1 MLRDIRKSKLF
12 NRRTLFIGAS
22 QGVLGSALI
31 TRLSY
36 LQLIKHQEYSIQSDS
51 NRIKQIISPAPR
63 GAIVDRFGFNMV
75 NNESSYRLFLYLS
88 NRKINLKSVDKL
100 VEILNL
106 NQEQKD
112 IFLAKIKN
120 ARRKNVISL
129 IDNLGWDDL
138 ARIET
143 SFHKL
148 PGVSIESGIIRRY
161 PYPQETA
168 HFLGY
173 VSLPSEKEI
182 DDNLMDEELDEE

>member
-31 TRLSY
+31 ARLSY

-106 NQEQKD
+106 NQKQK
-112 IFLAKIKN
+112 
-120 ARRKNVISL
+120 RPQR
-129 IDNLGWDDL
+129 
-138 ARIET
+138 ET
-143 SFHKL
+143 SRCGLFIFQNLKNQL
-148 PGVSIESGIIRRY
+148 QGRTLISEGWAGLMVIGCITRPGLSI
-161 PYPQETA
+161 A
-168 HFLGY
+168 W
-173 VSLPSEKEI
+173 LPSTTAEQPDTPE
-182 DDNLMDEELDEE
+182 NA